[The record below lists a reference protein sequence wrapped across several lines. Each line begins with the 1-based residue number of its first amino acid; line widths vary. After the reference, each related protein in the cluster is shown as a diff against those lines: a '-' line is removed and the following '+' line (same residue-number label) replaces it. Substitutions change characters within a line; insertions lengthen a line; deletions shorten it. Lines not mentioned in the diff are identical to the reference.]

1 MLNWFTRPTDA
12 AEEIAAPDLG
22 EGTGKV
28 ARRALLDQI
37 AEFLLAND
45 LDTSPANFALAHAA
59 FAGTDLDLAGKITA
73 RQIAGEPIDQGWL
86 DSLVPPPAEA
96 ADNAAHDANAAGHQQ
111 AELDRM
117 MSRLETSVATFSV
130 TASNAHGATAS
141 YGSSLEEHVAQIDR
155 ESATGAA
162 LTSLA
167 EIARAMLARTRSLEA
182 DMKRSTEEAAALRE
196 GLDRARRDAT
206 IDHLTG
212 LPNRRAFEAV
222 LEQQY
227 REAQREID
235 NLCVAFCDI
244 DRFKLVNDTHGH
256 DTGDRV
262 IQSVAEVLARIS
274 NENCHVARHGG
285 EEFVLLFRGLTVAQ
299 SAAILDQAREGL
311 AQRNFIN
318 RSTDQPIGQV
328 TFSGGIA
335 DVFAFP
341 DTREALRAA
350 DKALYRAKN
359 EGRNRICS
367 A

>member
-1 MLNWFTRPTDA
+1 M
-12 AEEIAAPDLG
+12 
-22 EGTGKV
+22 
-28 ARRALLDQI
+28 
-37 AEFLLAND
+37 
-45 LDTSPANFALAHAA
+45 
-59 FAGTDLDLAGKITA
+59 
-73 RQIAGEPIDQGWL
+73 
-86 DSLVPPPAEA
+86 
-96 ADNAAHDANAAGHQQ
+96 
-111 AELDRM
+111 
-117 MSRLETSVATFSV
+117 
-130 TASNAHGATAS
+130 
-141 YGSSLEEHVAQIDR
+141 
-155 ESATGAA
+155 
-162 LTSLA
+162 
-167 EIARAMLARTRSLEA
+167 
-182 DMKRSTEEAAALRE
+182 
-196 GLDRARRDAT
+196 
-206 IDHLTG
+206 
-212 LPNRRAFEAV
+212 
-222 LEQQY
+222 
-227 REAQREID
+227 
-235 NLCVAFCDI
+235 AFCDI

-318 RSTDQPIGQV
+318 RATDQPIGQV

-335 DVFAFP
+335 DVFDFP